1 MASSAYI
8 LWAMPDL
15 PALRE
20 HLLAVLERK
29 NHWAWP
35 AFAEGRVPLARLQPH
50 FLAEWEVYV
59 RDFPIF
65 LARILGHRPPAK
77 VCAALAENIY
87 EEQTGGISG
96 SKAHPEL
103 FLEMMEGCGFY
114 RSSFADVKLGPAA
127 RAYRDHLD
135 AVSWGTPWVVGAA
148 VMTLWVEGSVNER
161 RELAKLEE
169 APMTD
174 AEIAAAVRHHPLVRF
189 HQVSEQ
195 ALELIRV
202 HKRIEGG
209 HREDAWEMV
218 LENVTDE
225 GEGLVK
231 AAMDRALSLW
241 LAYRDEVAAACGIK
255 R

>member
-1 MASSAYI
+1 MEGRDYI
-8 LWAMPDL
+8 LSAMPDL

-20 HLLAVLERK
+20 HLLSILERK

-35 AFAEGRVPLARLQPH
+35 HFAEGRVPLPKLQPH

-65 LARILGHRPPAK
+65 LARILGRSPPAK

-87 EEQTGGISG
+87 EEQTGGISK
-96 SKAHPEL
+96 SAAHPEL
-103 FLEMMEGCGFY
+103 FLEMMEACGFQ
-114 RSSFADVKLGPAA
+114 RSAFENVKLGPAA
-127 RAYRDHLD
+127 QAYRDHLD
-135 AVSWGTPWVVGAA
+135 SVSWGTPWVVGAA
-148 VMTLWVEGSVNER
+148 VLTLWVEGSVNER

-174 AEIAAAVRHHPLVRF
+174 AEIAEAVRHHPLVRF
-189 HQVSEQ
+189 HHVPEK

-218 LENVTDE
+218 LENVTDADE
-225 GEGLVK
+225 PKVRQ
-231 AAMDRALSLW
+231 AMERALTLW
-241 LAYRDEVAAACGIK
+241 LAYRDEVAAACGIQK
-255 R
+255 